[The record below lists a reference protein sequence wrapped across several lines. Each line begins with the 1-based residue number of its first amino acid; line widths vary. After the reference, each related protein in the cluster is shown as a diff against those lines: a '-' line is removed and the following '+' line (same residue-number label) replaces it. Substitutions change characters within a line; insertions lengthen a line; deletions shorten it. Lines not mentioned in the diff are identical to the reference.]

1 MSIKTSTRTVEGVV
15 IVDIIGQLRLGEG
28 TEVLRGLV
36 HELAGQGYKKMLLN
50 LADVRY
56 VDSAGV
62 GELMSCFTSVRGKGG
77 VLKLM
82 NLTKNVR
89 NLLEITKLYTVFEV
103 TEDEPSAIA
112 SFR

>member
-1 MSIKTSTRTVEGVV
+1 LSIKTSTRTVEGIV

-77 VLKLM
+77 TLKLM

-103 TEDEPSAIA
+103 SEDEGTAIA